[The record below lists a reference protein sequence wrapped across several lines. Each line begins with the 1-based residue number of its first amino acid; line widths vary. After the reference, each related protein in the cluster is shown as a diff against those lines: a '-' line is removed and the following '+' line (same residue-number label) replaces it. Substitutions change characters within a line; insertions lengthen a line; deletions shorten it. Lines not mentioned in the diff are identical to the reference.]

1 MNHQEKKL
9 KKKLKDFLKWINR
22 VVSIANYV
30 HIQMKYLEY
39 HFKNLQ
45 YNINIKQPTTWDID
59 YAKGILNSEIEGL
72 DKVKERIVEMISIN
86 KLKNAG

>member
-30 HIQMKYLEY
+30 HI
-39 HFKNLQ
+39 
-45 YNINIKQPTTWDID
+45 
-59 YAKGILNSEIEGL
+59 
-72 DKVKERIVEMISIN
+72 
-86 KLKNAG
+86 